1 MPGAYSS
8 AYSSAYDIGVGGYTI
23 TADAGTF
30 ALSGQAA
37 GLLAGRS
44 IGAGQGAFV
53 LTGQDAGLDVTRSL
67 VASVGTFTLS
77 GQDAALSRGR
87 TIVAA
92 TGEFALSG
100 QAAGLEVDRLIS
112 AAVGSFVLTGQ
123 DAELTSSGEL
133 EPAECGT
140 NLTIGAEAWLA
151 SMLQAHASHPVIYRR
166 GNDEIALCATFDR
179 TLLKLTDELGG
190 VKVERTDRDFIIPVA
205 SLVIDGTPILP
216 KRDDEIIHDD
226 GVNVHTF
233 KALPYGPDEPQW
245 TWHGMHRKMVR
256 VRTKRISTEPA

>member
-8 AYSSAYDIGVGGYTI
+8 AYSSAYDIGAGGYTVV
-23 TADAGTF
+23 ADAGTF
-30 ALSGQAA
+30 ALSGQPA
-37 GLLAGRS
+37 GILAGRT
-44 IGAGQGAFV
+44 IGADEGLFI
-53 LTGQDAGLDVTRSL
+53 LSGQDAGLI
-67 VASVGTFTLS
+67 ASRVLPAFSTYFPFVGM
-77 GQDAALSRGR
+77 DAGLYRGR
-87 TIVAA
+87 TIVVEA
-92 TGEFALSG
+92 GGFALTG

-112 AAVGSFVLTGQ
+112 AAVGTFVLTGQ
-123 DAELTSSGEL
+123 NAELTSSGEL

-190 VKVERTDRDFIIPVA
+190 VKIERTDRDFIIPVA